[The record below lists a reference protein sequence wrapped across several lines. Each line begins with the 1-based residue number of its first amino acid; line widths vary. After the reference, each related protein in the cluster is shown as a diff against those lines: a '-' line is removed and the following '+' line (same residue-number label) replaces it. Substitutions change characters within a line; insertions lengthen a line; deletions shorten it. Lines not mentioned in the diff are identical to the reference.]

1 MLSMFKDS
9 DQEKAN
15 SNLNEYDLN
24 MMQGATA
31 MLQGNFK
38 LAAQHHRNIANALD
52 NLQTLKN
59 EKESLVAAAD
69 LYQQIQRQEA
79 LRGQKI

>member
-15 SNLNEYDLN
+15 SNLNVYDFN

-31 MLQGNFK
+31 LLQGNFK
-38 LAAQHHRNIANALD
+38 IAAQHHRNIANALD

-59 EKESLVAAAD
+59 EKEMMSLAAE
-69 LYQQIQRQEA
+69 LLKQIQREERR
-79 LRGQKI
+79 RGQRV